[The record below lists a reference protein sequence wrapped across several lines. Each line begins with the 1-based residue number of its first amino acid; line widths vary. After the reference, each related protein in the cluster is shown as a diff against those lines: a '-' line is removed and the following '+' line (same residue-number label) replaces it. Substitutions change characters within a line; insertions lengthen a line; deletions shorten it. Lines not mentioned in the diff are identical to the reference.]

1 MHPHATHP
9 RSLVRCLHTALL
21 PRWCLSWGR
30 KGLLKPDI
38 TERRGNGTKPRGG
51 CTLSTPRATLAPI
64 PDAQLSHFRLRP
76 VVVQARGT
84 ALGTPWDPAG
94 PPPARRLFRSLT
106 GDGFR
111 GNGSFLKAP
120 LTPGLTQRFF
130 PLHLRG
136 GVLRRHQGL
145 RSWGHRIASF
155 RIFFFLNDH
164 HPNALGVGNT
174 ADSTRRGRA
183 QESQVPGG
191 DSEEPRGAEGPRS
204 REAINIQD
212 NRAGRGTK

>member
-1 MHPHATHP
+1 M
-9 RSLVRCLHTALL
+9 
-21 PRWCLSWGR
+21 
-30 KGLLKPDI
+30 LKPDI

-64 PDAQLSHFRLRP
+64 PDAQLSHSGSGPWSCRHGAQRWGP
-76 VVVQARGT
+76 RGT
-84 ALGTPWDPAG
+84 LRDRPP

-111 GNGSFLKAP
+111 GDGSFLKAP
-120 LTPGLTQRFF
+120 LTPGLTQRLF